1 MELGVGVHKL
11 LDKPRTR
18 YSVHLDVLAGNP
30 FHKILRSISRGPS
43 STVTVIIYSSPLH
56 IIGMFMESRVIVE
69 ELGKSSASCRVLPK
83 PVRLLLINPVA
94 VEKLAHRELAEIA
107 SRQEALQTISPSL
120 LDIFYHPV
128 FDSF

>member
-43 STVTVIIYSSPLH
+43 STITVIIYSSPLH
-56 IIGMFMESRVIVE
+56 IIGMCMESRVIVE

-83 PVRLLLINPVA
+83 PVRLLLINPLITSYLKMGHF
-94 VEKLAHRELAEIA
+94 ERTEYSFGGRE
-107 SRQEALQTISPSL
+107 RKT
-120 LDIFYHPV
+120 D
-128 FDSF
+128 DSAQKS